1 MTRFREHPEVSG
13 QETAEFDP
21 QVEKRETVGKIFE
34 YIFLIG
40 LSVGLLV
47 LALLLFDIFK
57 DGLGRLL
64 MPGFLT
70 ETPSRFADKGG
81 IRPAI
86 FGSIALGVLVILV
99 AVPIGV
105 GAALYLEEYAPKAW
119 WADVIEINISNLAG
133 VPSIVYGLLGLGV
146 FNYLLGFGPALI
158 SGALTLSLLSLPI
171 IIVTAREAIRAVP
184 DSLRHA
190 SYGLGTTK
198 WQTVWNHVLPYAVPG
213 ILTGVIISVSR
224 AIGDAASLLV
234 IGAVSFLTFNPG
246 VFQRFMALPILIYS
260 YITRPEP
267 GFASAAS
274 AGIIVLLVL
283 ILALNGTAIY
293 LRQRFTL
300 IK

>member
-1 MTRFREHPEVSG
+1 MATSFYQNDS
-13 QETAEFDP
+13 QEKAEEFNP
-21 QVEKRETVGKIFE
+21 QLEKREKIGKIFE
-34 YIFLIG
+34 IIFLIG
-40 LSVGLLV
+40 LSIGLVV
-47 LALLLFDIFK
+47 LALLVFDVFK

-64 MPGFLT
+64 TPGFLT
-70 ETPSRFADKGG
+70 ENPSRFDDKGG

-86 FGSIALGVLVILV
+86 LGSVLIGVIVMLV

-119 WADVIEINISNLAG
+119 WTDIIEVNIANLAG

-146 FNYLLGFGPALI
+146 FYYLLGFGPSLI
-158 SGALTLSLLSLPI
+158 TGALTLSLLSLPI

-184 DSLRHA
+184 TNLREA

-213 ILTGVIISVSR
+213 ILTGVILSVSR

-246 VFQRFMALPILIYS
+246 LFQRFMALPIQIYS

-267 GFASAAS
+267 GFVNAA
-274 AGIIVLLVL
+274 AATIIVLLFIVL
-283 ILALNGTAIY
+283 VLNGIAIY
-293 LRQRFTL
+293 FRHRFSL
-300 IK
+300 LK